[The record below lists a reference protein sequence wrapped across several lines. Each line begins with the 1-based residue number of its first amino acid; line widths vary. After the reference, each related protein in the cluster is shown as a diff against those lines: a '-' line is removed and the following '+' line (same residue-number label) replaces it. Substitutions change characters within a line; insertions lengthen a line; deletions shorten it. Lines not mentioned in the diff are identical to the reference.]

1 MSHLPGGKLHN
12 DILTQLLSLVSSR
25 DL

>member
-12 DILTQLLSLVSSR
+12 DILTQLLSRVSSR